1 MGAGVSNKIVILN
14 EPTGCN
20 NYLVTTAIGEPYFSN
35 FKHFTMPS
43 WLDYCKNFNLGLA
56 VVTSDLI
63 ERNDKY
69 YKKANWQKFIVAKEL
84 KKLDPLVK
92 NICHLDT
99 DIIISPLAQN
109 IFDFHSDDS
118 ISVISLRNGL
128 PYSYNMALRRIA
140 FFRNKYYDK
149 KYPLDSVLFSTIDDL
164 YKNNGLDV
172 PKIADEVC
180 SGVFVYNVSKY
191 LEFFEKIFFSVDR
204 NVKTLTN
211 DGDQT
216 HFNHYVLNENVKFL
230 SYKFQTI
237 WVFEQA
243 MKYNFLYKHSD
254 KKIIKKCIKSSLLD
268 CHFLHFAGSWHESEM
283 WKNNDNIIQED
294 KQVFTDFK
302 NYLDIEVSGQPRGM
316 IKP

>member
-230 SYKFQTI
+230 SYKFQTM

-243 MKYNFLYKHSD
+243 VKYNFLYSHPNKNM
-254 KKIIKKCIKSSLLD
+254 IKKCIKSSLLG
-268 CHFLHFAGSWHESEM
+268 CHFLHFAGSWHESDM
-283 WKNNDNIIQED
+283 WKNKNNITKKD
-294 KQVFTDFK
+294 KDLFIDFK
-302 NYLDIEVSGQPRGM
+302 NYLDTEVSGQPKGV

>member
-99 DIIISPLAQN
+99 DIIIIPLAQN

-268 CHFLHFAGSWHESEM
+268 CHFLHFAGSWHESDM
-283 WKNNDNIIQED
+283 WKNKNILTKKDEQFF
-294 KQVFTDFK
+294 VDFQ
-302 NYLDIEVSGQPRGM
+302 NYLNTEVSGQPKGM
-316 IKP
+316 IRP

>member
-1 MGAGVSNKIVILN
+1 MSAPKIIILN
-14 EPTGCN
+14 KPSGSN
-20 NYLVTTAIGEPYFSN
+20 NYLVTTAIGEPYFSD
-35 FKHFTMPS
+35 FKCYSMPS
-43 WLDYCKNFNLGLA
+43 WMDYCVSFNLGLA
-56 VVTSDLI
+56 VVVGDLI

-283 WKNNDNIIQED
+283 WKNKDNIIQED

>member
-204 NVKTLTN
+204 NI
-211 DGDQT
+211 
-216 HFNHYVLNENVKFL
+216 NE
-230 SYKFQTI
+230 
-237 WVFEQA
+237 
-243 MKYNFLYKHSD
+243 
-254 KKIIKKCIKSSLLD
+254 
-268 CHFLHFAGSWHESEM
+268 
-283 WKNNDNIIQED
+283 
-294 KQVFTDFK
+294 
-302 NYLDIEVSGQPRGM
+302 
-316 IKP
+316 